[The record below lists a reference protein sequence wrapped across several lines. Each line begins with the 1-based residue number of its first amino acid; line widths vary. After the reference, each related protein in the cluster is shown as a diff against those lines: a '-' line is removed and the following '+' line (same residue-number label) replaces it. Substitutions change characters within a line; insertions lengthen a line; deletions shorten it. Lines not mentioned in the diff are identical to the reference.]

1 MAELR
6 GETTEFMAW
15 GPVAE
20 ERLRQEMAALT
31 RLQAVARRMQ
41 RILFLLRTS
50 GSLEHTW
57 TRIVELV
64 QDAVEE
70 DRRDGRRRSRGTIPG
85 QGWPGL

>member
-1 MAELR
+1 
-6 GETTEFMAW
+6 MAW

-70 DRRDGRRRSRGTIPG
+70 DRHDSRRRSRGTIPG